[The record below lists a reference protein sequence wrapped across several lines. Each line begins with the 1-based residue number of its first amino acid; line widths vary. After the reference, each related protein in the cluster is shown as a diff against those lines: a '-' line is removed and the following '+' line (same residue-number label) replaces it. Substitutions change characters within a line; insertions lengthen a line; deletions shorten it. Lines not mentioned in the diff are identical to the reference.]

1 MKFDEF
7 DARGRTLGVFIK
19 GDILGMFA
27 GTLFIADV
35 VFVLTWFITF
45 NPIAVM
51 TNFVLSLVS
60 FPIGIIFILIV
71 RISDIKFMKKYKSIK
86 EVQ

>member
-19 GDILGMFA
+19 GDILDMFA
-27 GTLFIADV
+27 GALFLANV
-35 VFVLTWFITF
+35 VFILTWFITF
-45 NPIAVM
+45 NPIAAM
-51 TNFVLSLVS
+51 ANFVLSLVS

-71 RISDIKFMKKYKSIK
+71 RISDIKFAKKYESIK

>member
-35 VFVLTWFITF
+35 VFVLTWLFTGS
-45 NPIAVM
+45 PIAVM

-71 RISDIKFMKKYKSIK
+71 RINDIKFMKKYKSIK

>member
-7 DARGRTLGVFIK
+7 DARERTLGVFIK
-19 GDILGMFA
+19 GDILDMFA
-27 GTLFIADV
+27 GTLSLANV
-35 VFVLTWFITF
+35 VFILTWFITF

-51 TNFVLSLVS
+51 TNFVLSLAS

-71 RISDIKFMKKYKSIK
+71 RISDIKFAKKYESIK